1 MKKNIIITGSQGNLG
16 RFLYKN
22 LIKKNKVL
30 GISRI
35 KSSTSLSSDLS
46 NFVSVIDTF
55 KIIKKNIPKIDAIII
70 TTGDSNSNNSNSEDQ
85 KFLHSFKKN
94 FLTVSNVIEA
104 YSKVFDKKSTKI
116 IVISSIAG
124 CSIINAPVEY
134 SVSKSAVNHYCKI
147 MAKKL
152 AKYKILINIISPG
165 NILMTN
171 NNWGIKI
178 MNNKEKVESYVK
190 KNVPLNEFCKPK
202 QILSLILHLVNEN
215 GNFVTGSNFVI
226 DGGQSL

>member
-1 MKKNIIITGSQGNLG
+1 VKKNIIITGSQGSLG
-16 RFLYKN
+16 KFLYKN

-30 GISRI
+30 GISRF
-35 KSSTSLSSDLS
+35 KTSRSLSSDLS
-46 NFVSVIDTF
+46 NFSSVVDAF
-55 KIIKKNIPKIDAIII
+55 KVIKKNIPKIDAIII
-70 TTGDSNSNNSNSEDQ
+70 TTGDSNANKSYSEDQ
-85 KFLHSFKKN
+85 KFLYSFKKN
-94 FLTVSNVIEA
+94 FLTVSNVIES
-104 YSKVFDKKSTKI
+104 YSKVFNKKSTKI

-152 AKYKILINIISPG
+152 AKHKILINIISPG

-178 MNNKEKVESYVK
+178 MKNKKKVKSYVK

-215 GNFVTGSNFVI
+215 GNFATGSNFII